1 MFHAL
6 ADISDKI
13 YKSHYGYFM
22 LQENTNKWIFTP
34 IEQEFDTNDLLAILD
49 ILRSLNKNDISRIS

>member
-13 YKSHYGYFM
+13 YKSRYGYFM